1 MSSVMYQ
8 YANDIKEI
16 KEELS
21 SITTF
26 PYLQWLRIR
35 FLPRVLFM
43 NNLSLIRFVDNDSC
57 LK

>member
-21 SITTF
+21 FITTF